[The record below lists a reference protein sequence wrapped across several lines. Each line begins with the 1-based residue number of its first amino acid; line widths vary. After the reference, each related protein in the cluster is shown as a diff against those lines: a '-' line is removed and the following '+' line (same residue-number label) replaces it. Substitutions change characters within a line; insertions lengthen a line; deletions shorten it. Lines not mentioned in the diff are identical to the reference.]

1 MQFLIPAIIA
11 FSTWPKQC
19 NAQSATLHRPPKKI
33 QKIYKEK
40 EVKPQQINKRTQR
53 VMRAK
58 ISLFKEPET
67 GFLGRQQKSLTS
79 GVGVP
84 GARQHICH
92 SQGAPG
98 GDMARGNNHEQIL

>member
-1 MQFLIPAIIA
+1 
-11 FSTWPKQC
+11 
-19 NAQSATLHRPPKKI
+19 
-33 QKIYKEK
+33 
-40 EVKPQQINKRTQR
+40 
-53 VMRAK
+53 MRAK